1 MGDPLYR
8 DDRGR
13 ERLFADPRVRPA
25 RLSVHWLKIAS
36 GLVALEIIAAIW
48 MVWRW
53 QGGSRA

>member
-25 RLSVHWLKIAS
+25 FLRVQWLKIAS
-36 GLVALEIIAAIW
+36 GLVALAAIAAIW
-48 MVWRW
+48 IVWRW
-53 QGGSRA
+53 

>member
-25 RLSVHWLKIAS
+25 LLRVQWLKIAS
-36 GLVALEIIAAIW
+36 GLVALGIIAAIW
-48 MVWRW
+48 IVWRW
-53 QGGSRA
+53 QGGS